1 MKRISHIGITACGV
15 VALGA
20 DPVGLGGALFGA
32 VLPDADLKVG
42 LPHRTW
48 THWWAFYV
56 GVLLFL
62 TVYPHTLRPVALDF
76 VTWACIGALFH
87 IIEDSC
93 TVGGVPF
100 WFPIPASG
108 GGFPFTGSLLPGVS
122 QRFSFGITKTGGLF
136 EYLVLFSAVLLLL
149 YFFPDRI
156 HSFFSEKLQHIITLF
171 RK

>member
-1 MKRISHIGITACGV
+1 MKRISHICITACGA

-20 DPVGLGGALFGA
+20 DPLGLAGALFGA

-56 GVLLFL
+56 GGLVLLA
-62 TVYPHTLRPVALDF
+62 VSPHMLHPLGTDF

-87 IIEDSC
+87 IAEDSF
-93 TVGGVPF
+93 TVGGVPV
-100 WFPIPASG
+100 WFPIPAKG
-108 GGFPFTGSLLPGVS
+108 GGFPFTGALIPGAS

-149 YFFPDRI
+149 TFFPDRI